1 MNNHDTIELLKE
13 CGCGIKNGVSNLTEL
28 VDRTESPALRKLLA
42 QSISNHEELN
52 SQVSRIL
59 SSSAQC
65 AKEPPLMAK
74 SMSWMKTEM
83 KMAMFDT
90 DSTVAAL
97 VTDGCGMGIK
107 TLRQNLNDYPR
118 ASGEAKGIVQQVI
131 NEENSL
137 VEAVAKYL

>member
-1 MNNHDTIELLKE
+1 MNNHDTIELMKE
-13 CGCGIKNGVSNLTEL
+13 CGCGIKTGVSSLTDL
-28 VDRTESPALRKLLA
+28 VDKAESPALKKLIS
-42 QSISNHEELN
+42 QSISKHEELE

-59 SSSAQC
+59 ADSSEC
-65 AKEPPLMAK
+65 AKQPPMMAK

-83 KMAMFDT
+83 KMAMYDT

-118 ASGEAKGIVQQVI
+118 ASTEAKGIVEQVI

-137 VEAVAKYL
+137 MESVARYL